1 MNTAAIIESFLEFKD
16 DKNIDRITLM
26 GLLEQS
32 FRSLLIKQ
40 YGSDENFD
48 IVVNANKGDIQIF
61 HNLLIVEDAKLEDEH
76 TEIALSNAL
85 KVESDFEVG
94 EICAIEKRI
103 EDFGRRAIQTLKQN
117 LISKVLEHDHEIIH
131 KSYKDRVDEI
141 ISGDVHHIRHREIIL
156 MDENDNEL
164 ILPRDEQVPSDF
176 FRKGDTVRAVIKD
189 VLFNKGKPRIV
200 ISRTSPAFLERLF
213 ELEIPE
219 ISDGLIVIK
228 NVKRIPGEKAKVA
241 VESYD
246 ERIDPVGACVG
257 MKGSRIHSIVRELGN
272 ENIDVINYT
281 ENLKLYISRSL
292 SPAKITSIQ
301 IDDEKKKADVYL
313 KLDQVSLAIGKG
325 GYNIRLAG
333 QLTGYEIDVYR
344 DIDENEDVAL
354 TEFADEI
361 DDWIIDVFKKIGC
374 DTAKSVLE
382 LDVKELAKRTDLEE
396 NTIEEV
402 HNILKS
408 EFDNN

>member
-1 MNTAAIIESFLEFKD
+1 MNTAAIIDSFIEFKD

-26 GLLEQS
+26 GLLEEA
-32 FRSLLIKQ
+32 FRALLVKQ

-48 IVVNANKGDIQIF
+48 IVVNANKGDLQIF
-61 HNLLIVEDAKLEDEH
+61 HNKRIVEDDKVEDDH
-76 TEIALSNAL
+76 IEIALSEAL
-85 KVESDFEVG
+85 EVESDFEVG

-117 LISKVLEHDHEIIH
+117 LISKVLEHDYEIIY
-131 KSYKDRVDEI
+131 KSYKDRVNEI

-156 MDENDNEL
+156 MDDKDAEL
-164 ILPRDEQVPSDF
+164 ILPRDEQISSDF
-176 FRKGDTVRAVIKD
+176 FRKGDTVRAVIKE
-189 VLFNKGKPRIV
+189 VLFNKGKPRII
-200 ISRTSPAFLERLF
+200 ISRTDPSFLERLF

-219 ISDGLIVIK
+219 IADGLIVIK
-228 NVKRIPGEKAKVA
+228 NVKRIPGEKAKVS

-281 ENLKLYISRSL
+281 DNLKLFISRSL

-344 DIDENEDVAL
+344 DIDEDEDVAL
-354 TEFADEI
+354 TEFSDEI
-361 DDWIIDVFKKIGC
+361 DEWIIDVFKSIGC

-382 LDVKELAKRTDLEE
+382 LGVDELSKRTDLEE
-396 NTIEEV
+396 ETIIEV
-402 HNILKS
+402 QNILRL
-408 EFDNN
+408 EFEE

>member
-1 MNTAAIIESFLEFKD
+1 MDTAAIIESFLEFKD

-26 GLLEQS
+26 GLLEQA

-61 HNLLIVEDAKLEDEH
+61 HNKLIVQDGKVEDDH
-76 TEIALSNAL
+76 TEISLSDALQ
-85 KVESDFEVG
+85 VESDFEIG
-94 EICAIEKRI
+94 EVCAIEKKI
-103 EDFGRRAIQTLKQN
+103 QDFGRRAIQTLKQN
-117 LISKVLEHDHEIIH
+117 LISKVLEHDYEIIH
-131 KSYKDRVDEI
+131 KSYKDRINEI

-189 VLFNKGKPRIV
+189 VIFNKGKPRIV

-219 ISDGLIVIK
+219 IADGLIVIR
-228 NVKRIPGEKAKVA
+228 NVKRIPGEKAKVS

-281 ENLKLYISRSL
+281 ENLKLFITRAL

-301 IDDEKKKADVYL
+301 IDDENKKADVYL

-344 DIDENEDVAL
+344 DIDEDEDVAL
-354 TEFADEI
+354 TEFSDEI
-361 DDWIIDVFKKIGC
+361 DDWIIDVFKSIGC

-382 LDVKELAKRTDLEE
+382 LGVEELSKRTDLEE
-396 NTIEEV
+396 ETIAEV
-402 HNILKS
+402 QNILRL
-408 EFDNN
+408 EFE

>member
-1 MNTAAIIESFLEFKD
+1 MDTAAIIESFLEFKD

-61 HNLLIVEDAKLEDEH
+61 HNKLIVEDGKLEDDH
-76 TEIALSNAL
+76 TEICLSDALE
-85 KVESDFEVG
+85 VESDFEVG
-94 EICAIEKRI
+94 EICAIEKKI
-103 EDFGRRAIQTLKQN
+103 QDFGRRAIQTLKQN
-117 LISKVLEHDHEIIH
+117 LISKVLEHDYEIIH

-156 MDENDNEL
+156 IDENDTEL

-176 FRKGDTVRAVIKD
+176 FRKGDTVRAVIKE

-219 ISDGLIVIK
+219 IADGLIVIK
-228 NVKRIPGEKAKVA
+228 NVKRIPGEKAKVS

-281 ENLKLYISRSL
+281 DNLKLFISRSL

-301 IDDEKKKADVYL
+301 IDDENKKADVYL
-313 KLDQVSLAIGKG
+313 KIDQVSLAIGKG

-344 DIDENEDVAL
+344 DIDEDEDVAL
-354 TEFADEI
+354 AEFSDEI
-361 DDWIIDVFKKIGC
+361 DEWIIDVFKSIGC

-382 LDVKELAKRTDLEE
+382 LGVEELSKRTDLEE
-396 NTIEEV
+396 ETITEV
-402 HNILKS
+402 QNILKA
-408 EFDNN
+408 EFE

>member
-1 MNTAAIIESFLEFKD
+1 MDTSAIIESFIEFKD

-26 GLLEQS
+26 GLLEQA
-32 FRSLLIKQ
+32 FRALLIKQ

-48 IVVNANKGDIQIF
+48 IVVNANKGDLQIF
-61 HNLLIVEDAKLEDEH
+61 HNKIVVEDSKVEDSQS
-76 TEIALSNAL
+76 EIALSEAL
-85 KVESDFEVG
+85 KIEDDFEIGDEV
-94 EICAIEKRI
+94 AIEKKI

-117 LISKVLEHDHEIIH
+117 LISQVLSHDYEIINQ
-131 KSYKDRVDEI
+131 SYRDRLNEI

-156 MDENDNEL
+156 MDESDNEL

-189 VLFNKGKPRIV
+189 VQFSKGKPRII
-200 ISRTSPAFLERLF
+200 ISRTAPAFLERLF

-219 ISDGLIVIK
+219 IADGLIVIK
-228 NVKRIPGEKAKVA
+228 NVKRIPGEKAKVS

-281 ENLKLYISRSL
+281 DNLKLFISRSL

-301 IDDEKKKADVYL
+301 IDDENKKADVYL
-313 KLDQVSLAIGKG
+313 KPDQVSLAIGKG

-354 TEFADEI
+354 TEFMDEI
-361 DDWIIDVFKKIGC
+361 DEWIIDVFKSIGC

-382 LDVKELAKRTDLEE
+382 LGVEELSRRTDLEE
-396 NTIEEV
+396 ETIQEV
-402 HNILKS
+402 QNILRS
-408 EFDNN
+408 EFED

>member
-1 MNTAAIIESFLEFKD
+1 MDTSAIIESFIEFKD

-26 GLLEQS
+26 GLLEQA
-32 FRSLLIKQ
+32 FRSLLIRQ

-48 IVVNANKGDIQIF
+48 IVVNANKGDLQIF
-61 HNLLIVEDAKLEDEH
+61 HNKIVVNDENLVDENS
-76 TEIALSNAL
+76 EISLSDAL
-85 KVESDFEVG
+85 KIEDDFEIGDEV
-94 EICAIEKRI
+94 AIEKRI

-117 LISKVLEHDHEIIH
+117 LISQVLAHDYEIINQ
-131 KSYKDRVDEI
+131 SYRDRINEI

-156 MDENDNEL
+156 MDESDNEL
-164 ILPRDEQVPSDF
+164 ILPRDEQIPSDF

-189 VLFNKGKPRIV
+189 VQFNKGKPRII
-200 ISRTSPAFLERLF
+200 ISRTSAAFLERLF

-228 NVKRIPGEKAKVA
+228 NVKRIPGEKAKVS

-272 ENIDVINYT
+272 ENIDVINFT
-281 ENLKLYISRSL
+281 ENLKLFISRSL

-301 IDDEKKKADVYL
+301 IDDDAKKADVFL
-313 KLDQVSLAIGKG
+313 KPDQVSLAIGKG

-344 DIDENEDVAL
+344 DIDEDEDVAL
-354 TEFADEI
+354 TEFVDEI
-361 DDWIIDVFKKIGC
+361 DEWIIDVFKSIGC

-382 LDVKELAKRTDLEE
+382 LGVEELSRRTDLEE
-396 NTIEEV
+396 ETINEV
-402 HNILKS
+402 QNILRS
-408 EFDNN
+408 EFED

>member
-1 MNTAAIIESFLEFKD
+1 MNTAAIIDSFIEFKD

-26 GLLEQS
+26 GLLEQA
-32 FRSLLIKQ
+32 FRALLIKQ

-48 IVVNANKGDIQIF
+48 IVVNANKGDLQIF
-61 HNLLIVEDAKLEDEH
+61 HNKIVVEDNKVEDEH
-76 TEIALSNAL
+76 GEIELSEAL
-85 KVESDFEVG
+85 KIEDDFEIGDEV
-94 EICAIEKRI
+94 AIEKKI

-117 LISKVLEHDHEIIH
+117 LISKVLEHDYDIIH
-131 KSYKDRVDEI
+131 KSYKDRVDQI

-219 ISDGLIVIK
+219 IADGLIVIK
-228 NVKRIPGEKAKVA
+228 NVKRIPGEKAKVS

-281 ENLKLYISRSL
+281 DNLNLFISRSL

-301 IDDEKKKADVYL
+301 IDDENKKADVYL
-313 KLDQVSLAIGKG
+313 KPDQVSLAIGKG

-344 DIDENEDVAL
+344 DIDEDEDVAL
-354 TEFADEI
+354 AEFVDEI
-361 DDWIIDVFKKIGC
+361 DEWIIDVFKSIGC

-382 LDVKELAKRTDLEE
+382 LGVEELSKRTDLEE
-396 NTIEEV
+396 ETIAEV
-402 HNILKS
+402 QNILRS
-408 EFDNN
+408 EFEE